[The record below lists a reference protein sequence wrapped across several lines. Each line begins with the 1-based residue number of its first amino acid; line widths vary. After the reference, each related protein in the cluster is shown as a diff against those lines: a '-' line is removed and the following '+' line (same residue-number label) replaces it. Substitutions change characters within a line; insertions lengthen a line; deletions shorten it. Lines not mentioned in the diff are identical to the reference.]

1 MMSHRVDESSD
12 CGAEVNENTPLLG
25 ASGKDDVVGVTS
37 KSSCGKGDEESA
49 CGGELLGDKRLSSV
63 DVESGVAGVIS
74 ILLLDCLQT
83 FSNNTSHP
91 GVFIANLDGSLV
103 LATSGTISSEFHDL
117 GNAGWLVSS
126 YTLAMCATQSLK
138 RDDFGLVWVLYGGLC
153 DLMTFFDQVTESKRW
168 SSHKRS
174 ILYDCDI
181 LGKQTSN
188 HEADIFLSPNMNIS
202 C

>member
-1 MMSHRVDESSD
+1 MSHRVDESSD

-49 CGGELLGDKRLSSV
+49 CGGELLGDKRLPSV
-63 DVESGVAGVIS
+63 DVGSGVAGVIS
-74 ILLLDCLQT
+74 ILLL
-83 FSNNTSHP
+83 

-126 YTLAMCATQSLK
+126 YTLAMCATQSLA
-138 RDDFGLVWVLYGGLC
+138 RLEWDVGLGG
-153 DLMTFFDQVTESKRW
+153 
-168 SSHKRS
+168 
-174 ILYDCDI
+174 
-181 LGKQTSN
+181 G
-188 HEADIFLSPNMNIS
+188 A
-202 C
+202 